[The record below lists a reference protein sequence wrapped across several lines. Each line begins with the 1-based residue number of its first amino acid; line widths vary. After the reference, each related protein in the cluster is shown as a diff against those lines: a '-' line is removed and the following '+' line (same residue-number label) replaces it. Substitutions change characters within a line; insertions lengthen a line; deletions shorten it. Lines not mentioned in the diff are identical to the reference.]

1 MIITKMHWLFKER
14 YNRSSSN
21 YYPDYSPAQID
32 QLLNA
37 AGEDMLHQFAARE
50 DKQMFFDMM
59 SPLLTTDVLEPVSN
73 DGSVY
78 KFDLSQL
85 EKPYFYNKRIV
96 AKTDCGSV
104 KVNIIGHGTLN
115 DVLAD
120 ALQRPSKTWNRIY
133 GVFQEGGITL
143 YTDHIVDSI
152 KIEYYRVPKPVFFGG
167 YDTFEYLNCL
177 KLSTNC
183 TQFYSKESN
192 TQDCEFDANYHTR
205 IVDFAVR
212 EAQRTLGQQEIALTV
227 NKVDTLLN

>member
-59 SPLLTTDVLEPVSN
+59 SPLLTTGVLEPVSN

-177 KLSTNC
+177 KSSTNC

>member
-1 MIITKMHWLFKER
+1 MHWLFKER

-59 SPLLTTDVLEPVSN
+59 SPLLTIGVLEPVSN

-85 EKPYFYNKRIV
+85 EKTYFYNKRIV

-152 KIEYYRVPKPVFFGG
+152 KIEYYRIPKPVFFGG

-177 KLSTNC
+177 KSSTNC